1 MILEAR
7 VPEFEA
13 PFVEPTEDKV
23 MAALFAT
30 FEIQP
35 PPPREHAKKREGLKK
50 DEDIARKKERR
61 EIEAARRA

>member
-1 MILEAR
+1 M
-7 VPEFEA
+7 PKSEA
-13 PFVEPTEDKV
+13 PSAKLAEDTV